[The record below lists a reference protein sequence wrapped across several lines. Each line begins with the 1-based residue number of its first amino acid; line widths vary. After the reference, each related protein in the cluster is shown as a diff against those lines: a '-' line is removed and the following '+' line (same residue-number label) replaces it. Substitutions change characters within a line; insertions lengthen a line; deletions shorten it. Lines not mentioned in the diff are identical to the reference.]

1 MTRPKKEEMYRNHR
15 ITVRF
20 TETEFS
26 IIKTAAK
33 QANMSLASY
42 VRTQVLKG
50 KVQTKIEIVA
60 DVPEIKKLLAEFGKI
75 GSNLNQIAKY
85 FNQGG
90 ILSQE
95 MRGEINKRL
104 RDLYEMKYKVMEMAG
119 DFHGKH
125 IASKNADYGEAERYL
140 IFQHDEYTQ
149 KPILDENGHML
160 IREEYYLDGIN
171 CDPFTFAAE
180 CQETNAYFHK
190 NQSYNEIKSHHY
202 IISFD
207 PKDRDEHG
215 LTGELAQQLGVEY
228 AKENFP
234 GHQALVCTHTDGHNG
249 SGNIHVHIVIN
260 SIRKYD
266 TEPQPYMEF
275 DRDSKAGYK
284 HHLSDRYRIYLKQ
297 KVMDMCTANGLNQVD
312 LLTPAERKI
321 SEKEYWAKRRGQ
333 KKLDKHNA
341 QLEKKGLTPRQT
353 TFQTE
358 KQYLRDAID
367 TVTSQAISQEDFSRL
382 LSEKY
387 NITFKVSRGRYS
399 YLHPNRSKY
408 ITGRSLGTLY
418 EEKHLL
424 QIFQENSTSQ
434 ITENPVPDISQ
445 VVNSS
450 TPTVSAYTATT
461 TEAPHTF
468 LFIKSDLRL
477 VTDLQHCIKAQ
488 QSQAYAQKVK
498 LSNLKMMAQTV
509 AYVQEHGFQ
518 SKADLDTA
526 LSDASAQSTDARNT
540 LKSTENTLKN
550 VNEQIHYT
558 GQYLANKSIYSDY
571 RKSRNKEKFYDDHR
585 AELTLYESALRILKE
600 KSQGN
605 KLPTLKMLREEKNR
619 LTELQTMQREDFNAR
634 REHERELRTVCS
646 NVDIILGTSQ
656 AQNRQ
661 REHTQ
666 EKS

>member
-1 MTRPKKEEMYRNHR
+1 M
-15 ITVRF
+15 
-20 TETEFS
+20 
-26 IIKTAAK
+26 A
-33 QANMSLASY
+33 
-42 VRTQVLKG
+42 
-50 KVQTKIEIVA
+50 
-60 DVPEIKKLLAEFGKI
+60 
-75 GSNLNQIAKY
+75 
-85 FNQGG
+85 
-90 ILSQE
+90 IL
-95 MRGEINKRL
+95 
-104 RDLYEMKYKVMEMAG
+104 
-119 DFHGKH
+119 KH

-333 KKLDKHNA
+333 KNLDKHNVE
-341 QLEKKGLTPRQT
+341 LKKKGLTPRQT

-367 TVTSQAISQEDFSRL
+367 TVASQATSQEEFSRL

-424 QIFQENSTSQ
+424 QMFQENSTAQ

-450 TPTVSAYTATT
+450 IPPVSTHTATT
-461 TEAPHTF
+461 AEAPHTF

-518 SKADLDTA
+518 SKADLDAA
-526 LSDASAQSTDARNT
+526 LSAASAQSTDARNT
-540 LKSTENTLKN
+540 LKSTEDTLKSI
-550 VNEQIHYT
+550 NEQIHYT
-558 GQYLANKSIYSDY
+558 GQYLANKSLYSDY

-585 AELTLYESALRILKE
+585 AELTLYESALRMLKE

-619 LTELQTMQREDFNAR
+619 LTELQTVQREDFNAR

-646 NVDIILGTSQ
+646 NVDIILGTSRV
-656 AQNRQ
+656 QNRQ

>member
-1 MTRPKKEEMYRNHR
+1 MTFM
-15 ITVRF
+15 
-20 TETEFS
+20 
-26 IIKTAAK
+26 A
-33 QANMSLASY
+33 
-42 VRTQVLKG
+42 
-50 KVQTKIEIVA
+50 
-60 DVPEIKKLLAEFGKI
+60 
-75 GSNLNQIAKY
+75 
-85 FNQGG
+85 
-90 ILSQE
+90 IL
-95 MRGEINKRL
+95 
-104 RDLYEMKYKVMEMAG
+104 
-119 DFHGKH
+119 KH

-297 KVMDMCTANGLNQVD
+297 KVMDMCTTNGLNQVD

-341 QLEKKGLTPRQT
+341 ELEKKGLTPRQT

-367 TVTSQAISQEDFSRL
+367 TVASQAISQEDFSRL

-518 SKADLDTA
+518 SKADLDAA

-656 AQNRQ
+656 VQNRQ

>member
-1 MTRPKKEEMYRNHR
+1 M
-15 ITVRF
+15 
-20 TETEFS
+20 
-26 IIKTAAK
+26 A
-33 QANMSLASY
+33 
-42 VRTQVLKG
+42 
-50 KVQTKIEIVA
+50 
-60 DVPEIKKLLAEFGKI
+60 
-75 GSNLNQIAKY
+75 
-85 FNQGG
+85 
-90 ILSQE
+90 IL
-95 MRGEINKRL
+95 
-104 RDLYEMKYKVMEMAG
+104 
-119 DFHGKH
+119 KH

-180 CQETNAYFHK
+180 CQETNTYFHK
-190 NQSYNEIKSHHY
+190 NQSYNDIKSHHY

-341 QLEKKGLTPRQT
+341 ELEKKGLTPRQT

-367 TVTSQAISQEDFSRL
+367 TVASQAISQEDFSRL

-418 EEKHLL
+418 EEKHLM

-518 SKADLDTA
+518 SKADLEAA
-526 LSDASAQSTDARNT
+526 LSDASAQSTNARNT

-600 KSQGN
+600 KSQGK

-619 LTELQTMQREDFNAR
+619 LTELQTAQREDFNAR

-656 AQNRQ
+656 VQNRQ

>member
-1 MTRPKKEEMYRNHR
+1 M
-15 ITVRF
+15 
-20 TETEFS
+20 
-26 IIKTAAK
+26 A
-33 QANMSLASY
+33 
-42 VRTQVLKG
+42 
-50 KVQTKIEIVA
+50 
-60 DVPEIKKLLAEFGKI
+60 
-75 GSNLNQIAKY
+75 
-85 FNQGG
+85 
-90 ILSQE
+90 IL
-95 MRGEINKRL
+95 
-104 RDLYEMKYKVMEMAG
+104 
-119 DFHGKH
+119 KH

-333 KKLDKHNA
+333 KNLDKHNVE
-341 QLEKKGLTPRQT
+341 LEKKGLTPRQT

-367 TVTSQAISQEDFSRL
+367 TVASQATSQEEFSRL

-387 NITFKVSRGRYS
+387 NITFKVSHGRYS

-424 QIFQENSTSQ
+424 QMFQENSTAQ

-450 TPTVSAYTATT
+450 IPPVSTHTATT
-461 TEAPHTF
+461 AEAPHTF

-518 SKADLDTA
+518 SKADLDAA
-526 LSDASAQSTDARNT
+526 LSAASAQSTDARNT
-540 LKSTENTLKN
+540 LKSTEDTLKSI
-550 VNEQIHYT
+550 NEQIHYT
-558 GQYLANKSIYSDY
+558 GQYLANKSLYSDY

-585 AELTLYESALRILKE
+585 AELTLYESALRMLKE

-619 LTELQTMQREDFNAR
+619 LTELQTVQREDFNAR

-646 NVDIILGTSQ
+646 NVDIILGTSRV
-656 AQNRQ
+656 QNRQ

>member
-1 MTRPKKEEMYRNHR
+1 M
-15 ITVRF
+15 
-20 TETEFS
+20 
-26 IIKTAAK
+26 A
-33 QANMSLASY
+33 
-42 VRTQVLKG
+42 
-50 KVQTKIEIVA
+50 
-60 DVPEIKKLLAEFGKI
+60 
-75 GSNLNQIAKY
+75 
-85 FNQGG
+85 
-90 ILSQE
+90 IL
-95 MRGEINKRL
+95 
-104 RDLYEMKYKVMEMAG
+104 
-119 DFHGKH
+119 KH

-207 PKDRDEHG
+207 PKDRDEHE

-312 LLTPAERKI
+312 LLTHAERKI

-333 KKLDKHNA
+333 KNLDKYNA
-341 QLEKKGLTPRQT
+341 ELEKKGLTPRQT

-367 TVTSQAISQEDFSRL
+367 TVASQATSQEDFSRL

-424 QIFQENSTSQ
+424 QIFQENSAAQ
-434 ITENPVPDISQ
+434 ITENPIPDISQ

-450 TPTVSAYTATT
+450 TLPVSAHTATT
-461 TEAPHTF
+461 AEAPHTF

-518 SKADLDTA
+518 SKADLDAA

-540 LKSTENTLKN
+540 LKSTEDTLKN
-550 VNEQIHYT
+550 INEQIHYT

-600 KSQGN
+600 KSQGS

-619 LTELQTMQREDFNAR
+619 LTELQTVQREDFNAR

-656 AQNRQ
+656 VQNRQ

>member
-1 MTRPKKEEMYRNHR
+1 MTFM
-15 ITVRF
+15 
-20 TETEFS
+20 
-26 IIKTAAK
+26 A
-33 QANMSLASY
+33 
-42 VRTQVLKG
+42 
-50 KVQTKIEIVA
+50 
-60 DVPEIKKLLAEFGKI
+60 
-75 GSNLNQIAKY
+75 
-85 FNQGG
+85 
-90 ILSQE
+90 IL
-95 MRGEINKRL
+95 
-104 RDLYEMKYKVMEMAG
+104 
-119 DFHGKH
+119 KH

-190 NQSYNEIKSHHY
+190 NQSYNDIKSHHY

-266 TEPQPYMEF
+266 TKPQPYMEF

-367 TVTSQAISQEDFSRL
+367 TVASQAISQEDFSRL

-387 NITFKVSRGRYS
+387 NITFKVRRGRYS

-450 TPTVSAYTATT
+450 TPAVSAYTATT

-518 SKADLDTA
+518 SKADLDAA

-571 RKSRNKEKFYDDHR
+571 RKSRHKEKFYDDHR

-656 AQNRQ
+656 VQNRQ
-661 REHTQ
+661 HEHTQ

>member
-1 MTRPKKEEMYRNHR
+1 M
-15 ITVRF
+15 
-20 TETEFS
+20 
-26 IIKTAAK
+26 A
-33 QANMSLASY
+33 
-42 VRTQVLKG
+42 
-50 KVQTKIEIVA
+50 
-60 DVPEIKKLLAEFGKI
+60 
-75 GSNLNQIAKY
+75 
-85 FNQGG
+85 
-90 ILSQE
+90 IL
-95 MRGEINKRL
+95 
-104 RDLYEMKYKVMEMAG
+104 
-119 DFHGKH
+119 KH

-171 CDPFTFAAE
+171 CNPFTFAAE

-190 NQSYNEIKSHHY
+190 NQSYNDIKSHHY

-266 TEPQPYMEF
+266 TKPQPYMEF

-333 KKLDKHNA
+333 KKLDKHNT

-367 TVTSQAISQEDFSRL
+367 TVASQAISQEDFSRL

-387 NITFKVSRGRYS
+387 NITFKVRRGRYS

-518 SKADLDTA
+518 SKADLDAA

-605 KLPTLKMLREEKNR
+605 KLPTLKMLHEEKNR

-656 AQNRQ
+656 VQNRQ
-661 REHTQ
+661 HEHTQ

>member
-1 MTRPKKEEMYRNHR
+1 M
-15 ITVRF
+15 
-20 TETEFS
+20 
-26 IIKTAAK
+26 A
-33 QANMSLASY
+33 
-42 VRTQVLKG
+42 
-50 KVQTKIEIVA
+50 
-60 DVPEIKKLLAEFGKI
+60 
-75 GSNLNQIAKY
+75 
-85 FNQGG
+85 
-90 ILSQE
+90 IL
-95 MRGEINKRL
+95 
-104 RDLYEMKYKVMEMAG
+104 
-119 DFHGKH
+119 KH

-190 NQSYNEIKSHHY
+190 NQSYNDIKSHHY

-266 TEPQPYMEF
+266 TKPQPYMEF

-367 TVTSQAISQEDFSRL
+367 TVASQAISQEDFSRL

-656 AQNRQ
+656 VQNRQ

>member
-1 MTRPKKEEMYRNHR
+1 MSSLQNFFQFFRLYFFVVVITHR
-15 ITVRF
+15 AAALCNIDKIH
-20 TETEFS
+20 S
-26 IIKTAAK
+26 I
-33 QANMSLASY
+33 S
-42 VRTQVLKG
+42 
-50 KVQTKIEIVA
+50 
-60 DVPEIKKLLAEFGKI
+60 
-75 GSNLNQIAKY
+75 
-85 FNQGG
+85 
-90 ILSQE
+90 IL
-95 MRGEINKRL
+95 
-104 RDLYEMKYKVMEMAG
+104 
-119 DFHGKH
+119 KH

-190 NQSYNEIKSHHY
+190 NQSYNDIKSHHY

-341 QLEKKGLTPRQT
+341 ELEKKGLTPRQT

-367 TVTSQAISQEDFSRL
+367 TVASQAISQEDFSRL

-424 QIFQENSTSQ
+424 QIFQENSTAQ
-434 ITENPVPDISQ
+434 ITENPVSDISQ

-450 TPTVSAYTATT
+450 APPVSAHTATT
-461 TEAPHTF
+461 AETPHTF

-518 SKADLDTA
+518 SKADLDAA
-526 LSDASAQSTDARNT
+526 LFDASAQSTDAKNS
-540 LKSTENTLKN
+540 LKSTEDTLKN
-550 VNEQIHYT
+550 INEQIHYT
-558 GQYLANKSIYSDY
+558 GQYLANKSIYADY

-600 KSQGN
+600 KSQGK

-619 LTELQTMQREDFNAR
+619 LTELQTAQREDFNAR

-656 AQNRQ
+656 VQNRQ

>member
-1 MTRPKKEEMYRNHR
+1 M
-15 ITVRF
+15 
-20 TETEFS
+20 
-26 IIKTAAK
+26 A
-33 QANMSLASY
+33 
-42 VRTQVLKG
+42 
-50 KVQTKIEIVA
+50 
-60 DVPEIKKLLAEFGKI
+60 
-75 GSNLNQIAKY
+75 
-85 FNQGG
+85 
-90 ILSQE
+90 IL
-95 MRGEINKRL
+95 
-104 RDLYEMKYKVMEMAG
+104 
-119 DFHGKH
+119 KH
-125 IASKNADYGEAERYL
+125 IASKNADYGKAERYL

-190 NQSYNEIKSHHY
+190 NQAYNEIKSHHY

-215 LTGELAQQLGVEY
+215 LTGELAQQIGVEY

-341 QLEKKGLTPRQT
+341 ELEKKGLTPRQT

-367 TVTSQAISQEDFSRL
+367 TVASQAISQEYFSRL

-424 QIFQENSTSQ
+424 QIFQENSTAQ
-434 ITENPVPDISQ
+434 ITKNPVPDISQ

-450 TPTVSAYTATT
+450 TQPVSPHTATT
-461 TEAPHTF
+461 AEAPHTF

-518 SKADLDTA
+518 SKEELDAA

-540 LKSTENTLKN
+540 LKTTEDTLKN

-605 KLPTLKMLREEKNR
+605 KLPTLKMLHEEKNR

-646 NVDIILGTSQ
+646 NIDIILGTSQ
-656 AQNRQ
+656 VQNRQ

>member
-1 MTRPKKEEMYRNHR
+1 M
-15 ITVRF
+15 
-20 TETEFS
+20 
-26 IIKTAAK
+26 A
-33 QANMSLASY
+33 
-42 VRTQVLKG
+42 
-50 KVQTKIEIVA
+50 
-60 DVPEIKKLLAEFGKI
+60 
-75 GSNLNQIAKY
+75 
-85 FNQGG
+85 
-90 ILSQE
+90 IL
-95 MRGEINKRL
+95 
-104 RDLYEMKYKVMEMAG
+104 
-119 DFHGKH
+119 KH

-367 TVTSQAISQEDFSRL
+367 TVASQAISQEDFSRL

-387 NITFKVSRGRYS
+387 NITFKVRRGRYS

-450 TPTVSAYTATT
+450 TPAVSAYTATT

-518 SKADLDTA
+518 SKADLDAA

-656 AQNRQ
+656 VQNRQ
-661 REHTQ
+661 HEHTQ

>member
-1 MTRPKKEEMYRNHR
+1 MTFM
-15 ITVRF
+15 
-20 TETEFS
+20 
-26 IIKTAAK
+26 A
-33 QANMSLASY
+33 
-42 VRTQVLKG
+42 
-50 KVQTKIEIVA
+50 
-60 DVPEIKKLLAEFGKI
+60 
-75 GSNLNQIAKY
+75 
-85 FNQGG
+85 
-90 ILSQE
+90 IL
-95 MRGEINKRL
+95 
-104 RDLYEMKYKVMEMAG
+104 
-119 DFHGKH
+119 KH

-160 IREEYYLDGIN
+160 IREEYYLDSIN
-171 CDPFTFAAE
+171 CDSFTFAAE

-341 QLEKKGLTPRQT
+341 ELEKKGLTPRQT

-367 TVTSQAISQEDFSRL
+367 TVASQAISQEDFSRL

-518 SKADLDTA
+518 SKADLDAA

-656 AQNRQ
+656 VQNRQ

>member
-1 MTRPKKEEMYRNHR
+1 MTFM
-15 ITVRF
+15 
-20 TETEFS
+20 
-26 IIKTAAK
+26 A
-33 QANMSLASY
+33 
-42 VRTQVLKG
+42 
-50 KVQTKIEIVA
+50 
-60 DVPEIKKLLAEFGKI
+60 
-75 GSNLNQIAKY
+75 
-85 FNQGG
+85 
-90 ILSQE
+90 IL
-95 MRGEINKRL
+95 
-104 RDLYEMKYKVMEMAG
+104 
-119 DFHGKH
+119 KH

-190 NQSYNEIKSHHY
+190 NQSYNDIKSHHY

-450 TPTVSAYTATT
+450 TPAVSAYTATT

>member
-1 MTRPKKEEMYRNHR
+1 M
-15 ITVRF
+15 
-20 TETEFS
+20 
-26 IIKTAAK
+26 A
-33 QANMSLASY
+33 
-42 VRTQVLKG
+42 
-50 KVQTKIEIVA
+50 
-60 DVPEIKKLLAEFGKI
+60 
-75 GSNLNQIAKY
+75 
-85 FNQGG
+85 
-90 ILSQE
+90 IL
-95 MRGEINKRL
+95 
-104 RDLYEMKYKVMEMAG
+104 
-119 DFHGKH
+119 KH

-190 NQSYNEIKSHHY
+190 NQSYNDIKSHHY

-312 LLTPAERKI
+312 LLTHAERKI

-333 KKLDKHNA
+333 KNLDKYNA
-341 QLEKKGLTPRQT
+341 ELEKKGLTPRQT

-367 TVTSQAISQEDFSRL
+367 TVASQATSQEDFSRL

-424 QIFQENSTSQ
+424 QIFQENSAAQ
-434 ITENPVPDISQ
+434 ITENPIPDISQ

-450 TPTVSAYTATT
+450 TPPVSAHTATT
-461 TEAPHTF
+461 AEAPHTF

-518 SKADLDTA
+518 SKADLDAA

-540 LKSTENTLKN
+540 LKSTEDTLKN
-550 VNEQIHYT
+550 INEQIHYT

-600 KSQGN
+600 KSQGS

-619 LTELQTMQREDFNAR
+619 LTELQTVQREDFNAR

-656 AQNRQ
+656 VQNRQ

>member
-1 MTRPKKEEMYRNHR
+1 M
-15 ITVRF
+15 
-20 TETEFS
+20 
-26 IIKTAAK
+26 A
-33 QANMSLASY
+33 
-42 VRTQVLKG
+42 
-50 KVQTKIEIVA
+50 
-60 DVPEIKKLLAEFGKI
+60 
-75 GSNLNQIAKY
+75 
-85 FNQGG
+85 
-90 ILSQE
+90 IL
-95 MRGEINKRL
+95 
-104 RDLYEMKYKVMEMAG
+104 
-119 DFHGKH
+119 KH

-312 LLTPAERKI
+312 LLTPAERKL

-341 QLEKKGLTPRQT
+341 ELEKKGLTPRQT

-518 SKADLDTA
+518 SKADLDAA

-656 AQNRQ
+656 VQNRQ

>member
-1 MTRPKKEEMYRNHR
+1 M
-15 ITVRF
+15 
-20 TETEFS
+20 
-26 IIKTAAK
+26 A
-33 QANMSLASY
+33 
-42 VRTQVLKG
+42 
-50 KVQTKIEIVA
+50 
-60 DVPEIKKLLAEFGKI
+60 
-75 GSNLNQIAKY
+75 
-85 FNQGG
+85 
-90 ILSQE
+90 IL
-95 MRGEINKRL
+95 
-104 RDLYEMKYKVMEMAG
+104 
-119 DFHGKH
+119 KH

-234 GHQALVCTHTDGHNG
+234 GHQALVCTHPDGHNG

-297 KVMDMCTANGLNQVD
+297 KVMDMCTAYGLNQVD
-312 LLTPAERKI
+312 LLTPAERKL

-341 QLEKKGLTPRQT
+341 ELEKKGLTPRQT

-367 TVTSQAISQEDFSRL
+367 TVASQAISQEDFSRL

-424 QIFQENSTSQ
+424 QIFQENTTAQ
-434 ITENPVPDISQ
+434 ITENPIPDISQ

-450 TPTVSAYTATT
+450 TPPVSAHAATT
-461 TEAPHTF
+461 AEAPHTF

-518 SKADLDTA
+518 SKADLDAA
-526 LSDASAQSTDARNT
+526 LSAASAQSTDARNT
-540 LKSTENTLKN
+540 LKSTEDTLKN
-550 VNEQIHYT
+550 INEQIHYT

-619 LTELQTMQREDFNAR
+619 LTELQAVQREDFNAR

-656 AQNRQ
+656 VQNRQ

>member
-1 MTRPKKEEMYRNHR
+1 M
-15 ITVRF
+15 
-20 TETEFS
+20 
-26 IIKTAAK
+26 A
-33 QANMSLASY
+33 
-42 VRTQVLKG
+42 
-50 KVQTKIEIVA
+50 
-60 DVPEIKKLLAEFGKI
+60 
-75 GSNLNQIAKY
+75 
-85 FNQGG
+85 
-90 ILSQE
+90 IL
-95 MRGEINKRL
+95 
-104 RDLYEMKYKVMEMAG
+104 
-119 DFHGKH
+119 KH

-140 IFQHDEYTQ
+140 IFQHDDYTQ

-190 NQSYNEIKSHHY
+190 NQSYNDIKSHHY

-266 TEPQPYMEF
+266 TKPQPYMEF

-367 TVTSQAISQEDFSRL
+367 TVASQAISQEDFSRL

-387 NITFKVSRGRYS
+387 NITFKVRRGRYS

-408 ITGRSLGTLY
+408 ITGRNLGTLY
-418 EEKHLL
+418 EEKYLL

-518 SKADLDTA
+518 SKADLDAA

-571 RKSRNKEKFYDDHR
+571 RKSRHKEKFYDDHR

-656 AQNRQ
+656 VQNRQ
-661 REHTQ
+661 HEHTQ